1 MEKAYKLEFT
11 KEENESLYVT
21 SCGLSKTGPNHHFGP
36 AIKPHHMIHY
46 ILSGKGIFRLK
57 GKEYKLNEGAGFLIT
72 PDELAYYEADEDDPW
87 TYVWVGFG
95 GSLAGSIV
103 EQLSLSP
110 DQPIFRNSESD
121 KIYSIVH
128 DMMEHNTFSV
138 ADILERNGQL
148 HLFLSVVAGSLISSK
163 GESES
168 ANNYVQKAISFIRAN
183 YYNPIKITDVADYVC
198 VNRSYLYTLFEK
210 ALGVSPQQ
218 YLSSYRISKACDLL
232 KVTDLPIESIAI
244 SSGYNDPLVFT
255 KAFRMNKGMSPSS
268 YRKAHKKDALPGG
281 KEHLKQLEKYLE
293 GKTTN

>member
-11 KEENESLYVT
+11 AEENESLYVT
-21 SCGLSKTGPNHHFGP
+21 SCGLSKTQPHHHFGP

-57 GKEYKLNEGAGFLIT
+57 GKEYKLTEGTGFLIT
-72 PDELAYYEADEDDPW
+72 PDELSYYEADENDPW

-95 GSLAGSIV
+95 GKLAASIV
-103 EQLSLSP
+103 EQLSLSA
-110 DQPIFRNSESD
+110 DQPIFRNNDSD

-128 DMMEHNTFSV
+128 DMMEHNTFSIS
-138 ADILERNGQL
+138 DSLERNGQL
-148 HLFLSVVAGSLISSK
+148 HLFLAVVAGSQTSER

-168 ANNYVQKAISFIRAN
+168 ANNYVQKAISFIRGN
-183 YYNPIKITDVADYVC
+183 YYNPIKVTDVADYVC
-198 VNRSYLYTLFEK
+198 INRSYLYTLFEK
-210 ALGVSPQQ
+210 TLGVSPQQ

-255 KAFRMNKGMSPSS
+255 KAFRLDKGMSPSS
-268 YRKAHKKDALPGG
+268 YRKAHKHESLSGG

-293 GKTTN
+293 GKTK

>member
-11 KEENESLYVT
+11 AEENEGLYVT
-21 SCGLSKTGPNHHFGP
+21 SCGLSKTQPHHHFGP

-57 GKEYKLNEGAGFLIT
+57 GKEYKLGEGSGFLIT
-72 PDELAYYEADEDDPW
+72 PDELSYYEADEDDPW

-95 GSLAGSIV
+95 GKQAASIV
-103 EQLSLSP
+103 EQLSLSA
-110 DQPIFRNSESD
+110 DQPIFTNNDSD

-128 DMMEHNTFSV
+128 DMMEHNTFRIG
-138 ADILERNGQL
+138 DFLERNGQL
-148 HLFLSVVAGSLISSK
+148 HLFLAVVAGSQTAEK

-168 ANNYVQKAISFIRAN
+168 ANNYVQKAISFIRGN
-183 YYNPIKITDVADYVC
+183 YYNPIKVTDVADYVC
-198 VNRSYLYTLFEK
+198 INRSYLYTLFEK
-210 ALGVSPQQ
+210 TLGVSPQQ

-255 KAFRMNKGMSPSS
+255 KAFRLDKGMSPSS
-268 YRKAHKKDALPGG
+268 YRKAHKHESLTGG
-281 KEHLKQLEKYLE
+281 KEHLKQVEKYLE
-293 GKTTN
+293 GKTK